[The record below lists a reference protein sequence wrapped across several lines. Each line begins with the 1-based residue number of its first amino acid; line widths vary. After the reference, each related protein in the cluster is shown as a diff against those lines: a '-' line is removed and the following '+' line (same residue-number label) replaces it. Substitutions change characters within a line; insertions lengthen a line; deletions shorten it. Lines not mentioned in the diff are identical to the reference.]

1 MKQPIVL
8 RAPLT
13 MNWRGWLVLFG
24 IWTLLAIFFTNQL
37 MLDYFYVRRPI
48 SWGQALA
55 LTIPEW
61 YLWALLIPPIRK
73 LAHVLHFEKR
83 QWWQTLIVH
92 LAASVVFTYLKLT
105 VQNFII
111 EQYLNPI
118 YRISIFSL
126 PLNFLIY
133 WVIVGTIYAL
143 QYYAKYREQELH
155 ALQVEAQLAQ
165 AQLHTLKAQLHPH
178 FLFNALHT
186 ISALMQRDVGA
197 ADRMLTRLSE
207 LLRWSLDNIGV
218 QQVTLE
224 QELEFID
231 HYLTI
236 EKTRFN
242 ARLAVIQD
250 IDPKTL
256 KALVPNM
263 ILQPLVE
270 NAVQHGI
277 LPRLNGGQIEIRS
290 QQVENRLCIQ
300 IMDDG
305 VGLPPDFAEGI
316 GLGNVRERLQH
327 LYGNSHQ
334 FKLESRPEGGLC
346 VTLVLPFELAYERV

>member
-1 MKQPIVL
+1 
-8 RAPLT
+8 
-13 MNWRGWLVLFG
+13 MNWRGWAALFG
-24 IWTLLAIFFTNQL
+24 IWTLLAVFFTNQL

-73 LAHVLHFEKR
+73 LANALHFEKR
-83 QWWQTLIVH
+83 RWWQTLVLH
-92 LAASVVFTYLKLT
+92 LIASVLFTYLKLT

-111 EQYLNPI
+111 EQYLTPI
-118 YRISIFSL
+118 YRISIFNL
-126 PLNFLIY
+126 HLNFLIY
-133 WVIVGTIYAL
+133 WTIVGTIYAL
-143 QYYAKYREQELH
+143 QYYARYREKELH

-165 AQLHTLKAQLHPH
+165 AQLNTLKAQLHPH

-186 ISALMQRDVGA
+186 ISALMQHDVPA
-197 ADRMLTRLSE
+197 ADRMLARLSD

-218 QQVTLE
+218 HRVLLQ
-224 QELEFID
+224 QELEFVD

-236 EKTRFN
+236 EKARFN
-242 ARLAVIQD
+242 ERLAVIQE

-256 KALVPNM
+256 RAYVPNM

-277 LPRLNGGQIEIRS
+277 LPRLTGGKIVIRS
-290 QQVENRLCIQ
+290 QPVENNLCIQ
-300 IMDDG
+300 ISDDG
-305 VGLPPDFAEGI
+305 VGLPAVFEEGI
-316 GLGNVRERLQH
+316 GLTNVRERLQH
-327 LYGNSHQ
+327 LYGDTHT
-334 FKLESRPEGGLC
+334 FTLAKTPEDGVC
-346 VTLVLPFELAYERV
+346 VTLILPFELPDDQGR

>member
-1 MKQPIVL
+1 
-8 RAPLT
+8 
-13 MNWRGWLVLFG
+13 MNWRGWAMLFG
-24 IWTLLAIFFTNQL
+24 IWTLLAVFFTNQL

-73 LAHVLHFEKR
+73 LTNVLHFEKR
-83 QWWQTLIVH
+83 RWWQTIFVH
-92 LAASVVFTYLKLT
+92 LVASVLFTYLKLT

-111 EQYLNPI
+111 EQYLTPI
-118 YRISIFSL
+118 YRISIFNL
-126 PLNFLIY
+126 HLNFLIY
-133 WVIVGTIYAL
+133 WTIVGTIYAF

-178 FLFNALHT
+178 FLFNTLHT
-186 ISALMQRDVGA
+186 ISALMQRDVLA
-197 ADRMLTRLSE
+197 ADRMLTRLSD

-218 QQVTLE
+218 HRVLLQ

-242 ARLAVIQD
+242 ERLEVIQE

-256 KALVPNM
+256 NAYVPNM

-270 NAVQHGI
+270 NAIQHGI
-277 LPRLNGGQIEIRS
+277 LPRLTGGKIVICS
-290 QQVENRLCIQ
+290 QQVENRLRIQ
-300 IMDDG
+300 ISDDG
-305 VGLPPDFAEGI
+305 IGLPNDFAEGI
-316 GLGNVRERLQH
+316 GLTNVRERLQH
-327 LYGNSHQ
+327 LYADAHQ
-334 FKLESRPEGGLC
+334 FSIERRPEGGVC
-346 VTLVLPFELAYERV
+346 VTLMLPFEVTHDTG